1 MSPKKLSDSEQQEII
16 QLYRTSAA
24 TTATLAQRYGV
35 SSSTINRFLKSNFSP
50 TEYEEL
56 VHKKRLIG
64 RKIYNEAQ
72 LELNPIPESPSTTKS
87 EELKPITESPSTAKS
102 EELELI
108 VTESSSQQSNEELVD
123 VVSLNELLGEDLEEI
138 SDEEEEDDYPEEDD
152 SEESKDDSATVI
164 ITNLPQIE
172 ILPLSE
178 AYFPKI
184 CYVVIDRFAE
194 LITKPLREFG
204 DLGKIPTTEI
214 EQKTLPIF
222 DNQKVARRF
231 SNRSQ
236 RVIKIPDGRLLK
248 KTATYL
254 KAKGITRLLID
265 GQVYAC

>member
-16 QLYRTSAA
+16 QLYRTSSE

-64 RKIYNEAQ
+64 RKISHEAQ
-72 LELNPIPESPSTTKS
+72 LELTPTIPESPPLQPET
-87 EELKPITESPSTAKS
+87 EELTATIPESPHLQLD
-102 EELELI
+102 E
-108 VTESSSQQSNEELVD
+108 QLVD

-138 SDEEEEDDYPEEDD
+138 EDEDEDDDEDEW
-152 SEESKDDSATVI
+152 EESRDEIETQIVTS
-164 ITNLPQIE
+164 LPQIE

-194 LITKPLREFG
+194 LITRPLREFG

-214 EQKTLPIF
+214 EEKTLPIF